1 MKRAVRNSG
10 GEILVISE
18 LIDTDTQVQGK
29 KGISVM
35 LKVKIKFQQL
45 LNVLKP
51 VAESIPVDI
60 QGLCGL
66 LDIKG
71 VVEILL
77 KCFEKIRIIAASY
90 SIRGDMMSRLSFRKS
105 LSSGI
110 FKIW

>member
-35 LKVKIKFQQL
+35 LKVKIKFQQR

-77 KCFEKIRIIAASY
+77 KCFEKIRIICGIVFDQGRYDVAAQLPEILKLRY
-90 SIRGDMMSRLSFRKS
+90 I
-105 LSSGI
+105 
-110 FKIW
+110 

>member
-18 LIDTDTQVQGK
+18 LIDTDTQVQ
-29 KGISVM
+29 GISVM

-77 KCFEKIRIIAASY
+77 KRFEKIRIICGIVFDQGRYDVAAQLPEILKLRY
-90 SIRGDMMSRLSFRKS
+90 I
-105 LSSGI
+105 
-110 FKIW
+110 